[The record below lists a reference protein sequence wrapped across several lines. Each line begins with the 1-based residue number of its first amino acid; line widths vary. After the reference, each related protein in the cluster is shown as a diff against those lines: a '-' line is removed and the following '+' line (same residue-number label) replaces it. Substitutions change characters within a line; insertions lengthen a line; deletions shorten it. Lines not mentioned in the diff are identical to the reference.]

1 MKFLFTTLPS
11 NDLGLL
17 TRSLPIANELRINGH
32 EILFSN
38 PAAAPSVLIEEA
50 GFKNLIPRHPLYQIR
65 KLRWNHLFNP
75 NIFKDDYGNIIRFS
89 YKLIR
94 ALPTKF
100 APITAE
106 VWDMDH
112 GAAMIGMMNENFV
125 RANCEA
131 YEELIVDT
139 EADIIVDF
147 WNPFACIAS
156 KILNKPL
163 ITVIQ
168 ADAHPDNKG
177 VIWWKERPKNLPTAL
192 PTINKVIVSYGLK
205 KIGKVEELS
214 IGDLTLVVG
223 TPDLDPIPEGAN
235 CNHIGPLLW
244 EKADDQLPE
253 WIETISRSKPLIW
266 VYPGNPRYGPKETV
280 FDSEIIIRACI
291 HVLSKMDAHVILTT
305 GNHKLPKDLL
315 PLPDNFYSALY
326 LPGLQLAKKCDLMI
340 HHGGYGSCQ
349 TSLYSGTPSV
359 IIPTFSERESNA
371 RRVAAVGA
379 GEFVLP
385 KIGGSSKR
393 EIDLKEF
400 REKIN
405 RVLLSPSYLLNS
417 QLQGQKM
424 ASFGGPEKAVNLIEG
439 FVSSFMRVT

>member
-1 MKFLFTTLPS
+1 
-11 NDLGLL
+11 
-17 TRSLPIANELRINGH
+17 
-32 EILFSN
+32 
-38 PAAAPSVLIEEA
+38 
-50 GFKNLIPRHPLYQIR
+50 
-65 KLRWNHLFNP
+65 
-75 NIFKDDYGNIIRFS
+75 
-89 YKLIR
+89 
-94 ALPTKF
+94 
-100 APITAE
+100 
-106 VWDMDH
+106 
-112 GAAMIGMMNENFV
+112 MNENFI

-131 YEELIVDT
+131 YGELIVDSG
-139 EADIIVDF
+139 ADIIVDF

-177 VIWWKERPKNLPTAL
+177 LIWWKERPKNLPTAL

-205 KIGKVEELS
+205 KIEKVEELS

-223 TPDLDPIPEGAN
+223 TPNVDPVPEEAE
-235 CNHIGPLLW
+235 CTHIGPLLW
-244 EKADDQLPE
+244 ENADDQLPE
-253 WIETISRSKPLIW
+253 WIETISHSKPLIW
-266 VYPGNPRYGPKETV
+266 VYPGNPRYGLKESV

-291 HVLSKMDAHVILTT
+291 HVLSKMDARVILTT

-315 PLPDNFYSALY
+315 PLLDNFYFALY

-349 TSLYSGTPSV
+349 TSLYTGTPSV

-379 GEFVLP
+379 GEYVLP
-385 KIGGSSKR
+385 KAVRSSKR
-393 EIDLKEF
+393 KIDLEEF
-400 REKIN
+400 REKID

-417 QLQGQKM
+417 QIQSQKL

-439 FVSSFMRVT
+439 FVSSFMRAN